1 MRLHSVLVSSIVVSM
16 GIVAG
21 AQTRRAPARPATPAT
36 KKEAA
41 AVTCPTPLG
50 VGASTKRTFCDVL
63 IGREPESGILITLP
77 PHRGPVT
84 LTFDLHNRHTFSQEQ
99 LSDKR
104 TAFSRYT
111 ASIGALTLD
120 NTLLRRAAVQSE
132 FRSPDDFFDRITGG
146 AGPSGLKAVA
156 PLGTESVTVTIPEK
170 ETQVSILGEHL
181 LTERASGALKSTSLG
196 SPIAIV
202 SNLMIEYRPVLLPP
216 PARTPAAK
224 APTSK
229 APAQRSGSS
238 GR

>member
-1 MRLHSVLVSSIVVSM
+1 MRLHFVLVSSVVLSM
-16 GIVAG
+16 GLVAG
-21 AQTRRAPARPATPAT
+21 AQTRRPAAKPAPTPP

-41 AVTCPTPLG
+41 SVSCPTPLG

-63 IGREPESGILITLP
+63 IGREPSNGILVTLP

-99 LSDKR
+99 LNDKR

-111 ASIGALTLD
+111 ASIGTLTLD

-156 PLGTESVTVTIPEK
+156 PLGTESVTVTIPES
-170 ETQVSILGEHL
+170 ETSVSILGENL
-181 LTERASGALKSTSLG
+181 LTERADGAIKSTSPG

-202 SNLMIEYRPVLLPP
+202 SNLMVEYQPP
-216 PARTPAAK
+216 PPPRPAAK
-224 APTSK
+224 APAAKAPASK
-229 APAQRSGSS
+229 APATRPK
-238 GR
+238 